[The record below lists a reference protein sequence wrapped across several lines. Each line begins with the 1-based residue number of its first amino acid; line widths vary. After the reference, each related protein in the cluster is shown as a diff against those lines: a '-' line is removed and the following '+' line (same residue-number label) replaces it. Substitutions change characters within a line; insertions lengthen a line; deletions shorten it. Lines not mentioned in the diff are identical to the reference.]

1 MHISIFNSPN
11 KSIRNRSTSSISYHA
26 IVYILITV
34 LVGLSFYPALDNQFL
49 YWDDQYYVIDNI
61 YISQPTWEHFQQL
74 WTKVI
79 SLNYHPITMLS
90 LWLNSVW
97 FGTTSTTPFIVTNV
111 ILHAITSCL
120 ICRFVL
126 ALFTDKYLLAVF
138 TAVIFAIHPMH
149 VESVVWVSERK
160 DVLYAFFFFAALLS
174 WMKFIKT
181 EHYRWLAFSILL
193 FLLSCLSKA
202 MAVSLVPV
210 ILLVDIF
217 QKRKWWSLN
226 SILTKLPF
234 ILIALLTGLV
244 AVDVQQGGNFYGY
257 LSNTNTD
264 VAIDENLSFSFGEK
278 VNNLGYG
285 LFFYL
290 KNFLFPLEM
299 SAFHPYD
306 FSDIDQ
312 VSMLYL
318 SVPIF
323 LLLVLVYSYRYSR
336 VVFLGLSFFLLTIA
350 LVLQWIPVGS
360 AIVADRYSYIPYVGL
375 AIIVGRLLQYIF
387 DYKSKWIALVLC
399 FSMVLPLSA
408 SSYHQSDIWQDQIS
422 LFTKVVDRYPE
433 DAKSRILLAT
443 GYWMSNKHNKAIE
456 EIEFAINTLGLHT
469 SDAFEKLANCYEEIG
484 EREKATAF
492 YNHSIELDPLNYVAR
507 YHRGICIMDIDP
519 AKALQDF
526 NVAESSGFEY
536 IIKNIYGPRG
546 VCHGRLGQYDLALND
561 LTKAI
566 DLGQNLK
573 INYRDRAVTYDALGM
588 PDKAQEDR
596 EMANSFE

>member
-97 FGTTSTTPFIVTNV
+97 FGTTSATPFIVTNV

-244 AVDVQQGGNFYGY
+244 AVDVQ
-257 LSNTNTD
+257 
-264 VAIDENLSFSFGEK
+264 FS
-278 VNNLGYG
+278 YC
-285 LFFYL
+285 
-290 KNFLFPLEM
+290 
-299 SAFHPYD
+299 
-306 FSDIDQ
+306 
-312 VSMLYL
+312 LYL
-318 SVPIF
+318 FIVIDT
-323 LLLVLVYSYRYSR
+323 VEWYS
-336 VVFLGLSFFLLTIA
+336 
-350 LVLQWIPVGS
+350 
-360 AIVADRYSYIPYVGL
+360 
-375 AIIVGRLLQYIF
+375 
-387 DYKSKWIALVLC
+387 
-399 FSMVLPLSA
+399 
-408 SSYHQSDIWQDQIS
+408 
-422 LFTKVVDRYPE
+422 
-433 DAKSRILLAT
+433 
-443 GYWMSNKHNKAIE
+443 
-456 EIEFAINTLGLHT
+456 
-469 SDAFEKLANCYEEIG
+469 
-484 EREKATAF
+484 
-492 YNHSIELDPLNYVAR
+492 
-507 YHRGICIMDIDP
+507 
-519 AKALQDF
+519 
-526 NVAESSGFEY
+526 
-536 IIKNIYGPRG
+536 
-546 VCHGRLGQYDLALND
+546 
-561 LTKAI
+561 
-566 DLGQNLK
+566 
-573 INYRDRAVTYDALGM
+573 
-588 PDKAQEDR
+588 
-596 EMANSFE
+596 

>member
-1 MHISIFNSPN
+1 
-11 KSIRNRSTSSISYHA
+11 
-26 IVYILITV
+26 
-34 LVGLSFYPALDNQFL
+34 
-49 YWDDQYYVIDNI
+49 
-61 YISQPTWEHFQQL
+61 
-74 WTKVI
+74 
-79 SLNYHPITMLS
+79 
-90 LWLNSVW
+90 
-97 FGTTSTTPFIVTNV
+97 
-111 ILHAITSCL
+111 
-120 ICRFVL
+120 
-126 ALFTDKYLLAVF
+126 
-138 TAVIFAIHPMH
+138 
-149 VESVVWVSERK
+149 
-160 DVLYAFFFFAALLS
+160 
-174 WMKFIKT
+174 
-181 EHYRWLAFSILL
+181 
-193 FLLSCLSKA
+193 
-202 MAVSLVPV
+202 
-210 ILLVDIF
+210 
-217 QKRKWWSLN
+217 
-226 SILTKLPF
+226 
-234 ILIALLTGLV
+234 
-244 AVDVQQGGNFYGY
+244 
-257 LSNTNTD
+257 
-264 VAIDENLSFSFGEK
+264 
-278 VNNLGYG
+278 
-285 LFFYL
+285 
-290 KNFLFPLEM
+290 
-299 SAFHPYD
+299 
-306 FSDIDQ
+306 
-312 VSMLYL
+312 
-318 SVPIF
+318 
-323 LLLVLVYSYRYSR
+323 

-387 DYKSKWIALVLC
+387 DYKSKWFALVLC

-573 INYRDRAVTYDALGM
+573 INYRDRAVTYDAIWQM
-588 PDKAQEDR
+588 KQR
-596 EMANSFE
+596 R

>member
-193 FLLSCLSKA
+193 FLL
-202 MAVSLVPV
+202 
-210 ILLVDIF
+210 
-217 QKRKWWSLN
+217 
-226 SILTKLPF
+226 
-234 ILIALLTGLV
+234 
-244 AVDVQQGGNFYGY
+244 
-257 LSNTNTD
+257 
-264 VAIDENLSFSFGEK
+264 
-278 VNNLGYG
+278 
-285 LFFYL
+285 
-290 KNFLFPLEM
+290 
-299 SAFHPYD
+299 
-306 FSDIDQ
+306 
-312 VSMLYL
+312 
-318 SVPIF
+318 IF

-387 DYKSKWIALVLC
+387 DYKSKWFALVLC